1 MKPDKIV
8 KELEEVAQQLGL
20 QVRRERGNFRGGR
33 CTVSGQETI
42 VLNRHHL
49 PDVHVVV
56 LAESLR
62 ESPLEAVFMKPAVR
76 KALEEA
82 WDAMQAIEVGEM
94 DAAD

>member
-8 KELEEVAQQLGL
+8 KELEEVAGQLGL

-33 CTVSGQETI
+33 CTVSGRETI

-49 PDVHVVV
+49 PDIHVIV

-62 ESPLEAVFMKPAVR
+62 DSPLEHVFLKPAVR
-76 KALEEA
+76 KALEDA
-82 WDAMQAIEVGEM
+82 WDAIQAVKAGGM
-94 DAAD
+94 DADD

>member
-8 KELEEVAQQLGL
+8 KELEDAAGQLGL
-20 QVRRERGNFRGGR
+20 AVRRERGNFRGGR

-49 PDVHVVV
+49 PDVHLVV

-62 ESPLEAVFMKPAVR
+62 ETAIETIFLKPAVR

-82 WDAMQAIEVGEM
+82 WDALEAIDVEDVDVAE
-94 DAAD
+94 

>member
-8 KELEEVAQQLGL
+8 QELEAVAQQLGL

-33 CTVSGQETI
+33 CIVSGRDTI

-56 LAESLR
+56 MAESLR
-62 ESPLEAVFMKPAVR
+62 ESAIDGIFLKPAVR

-82 WDAMQAIEVGEM
+82 WDAQRVLDVG
-94 DAAD
+94 AADAVE